1 MSLQIKIYVSC
12 HKDLY
17 SFSHPV
23 LYPIQVGTALAE
35 FRYKGMQ
42 YDDSG
47 DNISTQNRSYCELTA
62 QYWAWK
68 NDAADYYGFFHYRR
82 YLSFD
87 PKSLV
92 DHTNS
97 QKVKRSP
104 LPYRNYKLPDEQT
117 LNLLGYT
124 EENIKDIIGRYDI
137 IAPLAEQM
145 HVSVYDHYK
154 KAPFH
159 HIEDLD
165 LVLKIIEQRYPEFKA
180 AAQEYMAGTKH
191 YFCNMFVMKRE
202 LFFNYCAWLFSILQ
216 EFDRQ
221 TDFTKYSGKAC
232 RVDGYLGERLFGVY
246 YTWLKKQ
253 STVRW
258 AELPRVHFEAF
269 PGETDNFWLMKR
281 VNMFLPPGTRRRA
294 YAKKLLGLTL
304 GRRNSILTISKE
316 SERNIKG

>member
-1 MSLQIKIYVSC
+1 MSIRLYLIY
-12 HKDLY
+12 HKQGYLP
-17 SFSHPV
+17 SPRI
-23 LYPIQVGTALAE
+23 LTPIQVGVALDERE
-35 FRYKGMQ
+35 FLEGKLK
-42 YDDSG
+42 DCDG
-47 DNISTQNRSYCELTA
+47 DNISTKNRSYCELTA

-145 HVSVYDHYK
+145 YVSVYDHYK

-165 LVLKIIEQRYPEFKA
+165 LVLKIIEQKYPEFKA

-269 PGETDNFWLMKR
+269 PGETDDFSLMKR
-281 VNMFLPPGTRRRA
+281 VNKFLPPGTRRRA
-294 YAKKLLGLTL
+294 YAKKLLGLRL
-304 GRRNSILTISKE
+304 DIRNRIFITFNE
-316 SERNIKG
+316 NERNIKG